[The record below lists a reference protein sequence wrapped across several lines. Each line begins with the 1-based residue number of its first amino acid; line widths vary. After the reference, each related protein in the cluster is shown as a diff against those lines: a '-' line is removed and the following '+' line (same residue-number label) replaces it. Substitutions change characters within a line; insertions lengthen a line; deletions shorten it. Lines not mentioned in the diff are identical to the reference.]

1 MRKFD
6 WYILKELAGPF
17 IFGVMAFA
25 SILIGSSLLFKLA
38 NYLLELDMPIRLAGK
53 IFLLELPGI
62 VVLTFPMSTLLA
74 TLLAFGRLS
83 GNSEIIAFRASG
95 LSFVRLMVPVILL
108 GLLTSGLT
116 IYINEK
122 VVPYSAFQT
131 RKLVWEFS
139 NKALLP
145 STQKYLSMTTVDH
158 QTGLPDYLLYAEGF
172 DSETNTLSKVYF
184 QDFEG
189 EQLHTIV
196 EAKEARWMKD
206 KWVFIDGK
214 YYYFPT
220 ENQPVVT
227 GTFSEYSI
235 KSMNRTPKQIV
246 LSSKNEEEMSAFELS
261 ELIKVYIQEGQEV
274 AKLLV
279 KFHQRF
285 AIPLSCLVFAI
296 LGAPLGVQPNRSG
309 SFMGFGLS
317 IIGIL
322 VYYVVLTMA
331 GAIGQAGYISPILGA
346 WLPNLLFTILGVGFA
361 YKASYR

>member
-1 MRKFD
+1 MKKID

-17 IFGVMAFA
+17 IFGVMAFS
-25 SILIGSSLLFKLA
+25 SILIGSNLLFKLA
-38 NYLLELDMPIRLAGK
+38 NYLLEMNMPLPLTGK

-74 TLLAFGRLS
+74 ALLAFGRLS
-83 GNSEIIAFRASG
+83 GNSEIIAFRAG
-95 LSFVRLMVPVILL
+95 GVSFVRLMVPVIIV
-108 GLLTSGLT
+108 GILTSGLT

-122 VVPYSAFQT
+122 IVPYSAFQT
-131 RKLVWEFS
+131 RRLVWEFS
-139 NKALLP
+139 HKAELP
-145 STQKYLSMTTVDH
+145 STQKYLSMTPVDRE
-158 QTGLPDYLLYAEGF
+158 TGLPDYILYAEGF
-172 DSETNTLSKVYF
+172 DGDTNTLSQVYF

-196 EAKEARWMKD
+196 EAQEARWVKN
-206 KWVFIDGK
+206 KWVFFDGK

-235 KSMNRTPKQIV
+235 KSLDRTPKQV
-246 LSSKNEEEMSAFELS
+246 ALSSKNQEEMSAFELK
-261 ELIKVYIQEGQEV
+261 ELIQIYIREGQDV

-296 LGAPLGVQPNRSG
+296 LGAPLGLQPNRSG
-309 SFMGFGLS
+309 SSIGLGLS
-317 IIGIL
+317 IIVIF
-322 VYYVVLTMA
+322 VYYVVMTI
-331 GAIGQAGYISPILGA
+331 IGTFGQVGVISPVLGA
-346 WLPNLLFTILGVGFA
+346 WLPNLLFTMLGAAFA
-361 YKASYR
+361 YKASYQ